1 MSTYTWEITDPS
13 LVQQMKNA
21 KNKAQ
26 WTSSTFSGGG
36 FRWYLDFRPNG
47 HTNKYMGYAIIFLC
61 LASLPPKVK
70 SIQIRKEFRLIETD
84 AGHSANSTYAKGTM
98 SLGWQATQ
106 LQTKEIQNLTTLT
119 FSTKVDIYGVFD
131 HEDNDI
137 TNLYVG
143 TDNEESKHSALECAK
158 QSDHTLIDARLDS
171 LSSSIDKLVN
181 NVQSLQQQFTDLQQ
195 RVHVQEEQKDNIDS
209 LRAEMKVIK
218 HDLRKLPSIAKTDPK
233 QLELKSWL
241 QNEVGFPQYYDIFME
256 NGIEDLSIASL
267 LTMETIKRMGID
279 KMGHQMKILR
289 AVTKL
294 NHNDINEGDKTA
306 YM

>member
-1 MSTYTWEITDPS
+1 MSTYTWKITDTS

-21 KNKAQ
+21 KNKAK
-26 WTSSTFSGGG
+26 WNSSAFSAGG
-36 FRWYLDFRPNG
+36 FRWYLEVNPNG
-47 HTNKYMGYAIIFLC
+47 TRESSLGYVKVYLY
-61 LASLPPKVK
+61 LACLPPKVK
-70 SIQIRKEFRLIETD
+70 SIQIGYELCLIETGTVFKGNKTFEKEHIN
-84 AGHSANSTYAKGTM
+84 AGGFSK
-98 SLGWQATQ
+98 Q
-106 LQTKEIQNLTTLT
+106 LQTNTIQNLTTLT
-119 FSTKVDIYGVFD
+119 FSAKINIYGVFD

-294 NHNDINEGDKTA
+294 NHNDINEGGKTA

>member
-1 MSTYTWEITDPS
+1 MSTYTWKNKDPS
-13 LVQQMKNA
+13 LVEQMKNA
-21 KNKAQ
+21 KNKLN
-26 WTSSTFSGGG
+26 WKSPTFSAGG
-36 FRWYLDFRPNG
+36 FRWHLDVYPNG
-47 HTNKYMGYAIIFLC
+47 DRESAQGYVDVYLN
-61 LASLPPKVK
+61 LACLPPKVK
-70 SIQIRKEFRLIETD
+70 SIQIGYELCLIETGTVFKGNKTFEKEHIN
-84 AGHSANSTYAKGTM
+84 AGGFSK
-98 SLGWQATQ
+98 Q
-106 LQTKEIQNLTTLT
+106 LQTNTIQNLTTLT
-119 FSTKVDIYGVFD
+119 FSAKVEIYGVFD

-143 TDNEESKHSALECAK
+143 TDNEESKQSALEYAK
-158 QSDHTLIDARLDS
+158 QSDQKLIEARLDS
-171 LSSSIDKLVN
+171 LSSSMDKLVN

-195 RVHVQEEQKDNIDS
+195 RMHVQEEEKDSDS
-209 LRAEMKVIK
+209 LWAEIKVIK
-218 HDLRKLPSIAKTDPK
+218 HDLRTLSSIAKTNPK

-256 NGIEDLSIASL
+256 NGIEDLSITSL

-294 NHNDINEGDKTA
+294 NNNDINEGDKTA